1 MKRNLTAFVGGIL
14 VGGAVV
20 TAYFAASGK
29 LMTATPT
36 ELSSPVSAVPLH
48 GAAHPIHKA
57 RRQDTIQRDKQT
69 ASNPVPPD
77 STSAPTQSQH
87 GQSSEYLTVQFIP
100 PQYLPQKLQ
109 DALRQYPTL
118 DGKDKRE
125 ALANDV
131 LGMTDAGASGPEV
144 AQVLETMFRQEA
156 NTEIKLD
163 ILDDLTLLDEPYT
176 IVPFIEGIDPSQ
188 PQEVRTKAMRALG
201 NLGDQQAVPFL
212 QQFLGDQNSEIREA
226 AQSALDD
233 LTTQ

>member
-1 MKRNLTAFVGGIL
+1 MKRDLTAFVGGIL

-20 TAYFAASGK
+20 TVYFAASGK
-29 LMTATPT
+29 LMTSTPT
-36 ELSSPVSAVPLH
+36 ESSSPVSAVPLR
-48 GAAHPIHKA
+48 GAAHPIHQA
-57 RRQDTIQRDKQT
+57 RRQDTIQQDRQT

-77 STSAPTQSQH
+77 SGSGPAQPQH

-118 DGKDKRE
+118 DGKDKRA
-125 ALANDV
+125 ALVNDV

-188 PQEVRTKAMRALG
+188 PQEVRTKAMQALG
-201 NLGDQQAVPFL
+201 NLGDQRAVPFL
-212 QQFLGDQNSEIREA
+212 QQFLGDQNSEIRDA
-226 AQSALDD
+226 AKSALDALAD
-233 LTTQ
+233 Q